1 MTFAKGTLFYFTES
15 YPYGLG
21 ESWKTNELA
30 GIQSSFEKVYVVPM
44 WKANNDVPL
53 PIQNDIVQV
62 LEPALDTLPGP
73 NFWKDLLLLTKPMVL
88 RELLKN
94 DAIRNRPRIGKCLS
108 FVRTAQ
114 MLMASETFRFVLNN
128 SNSDTVWYFFWGRGW
143 ADILPFIPRP
153 DIRKIAVK
161 MHGFD
166 LYLERNNGYIPFRN
180 MMLTKADLLLAIS
193 ENGITFLKECY
204 NQPQQ
209 KVMLSRLGTVSMGL
223 AKPGS
228 GKSIHLVSCFGII
241 GVKRMDRIIDS
252 LRLINDFPIRWTHI
266 GAGPLINEMEAAAS
280 SLPPNI
286 EVRFIGKLTPAEV
299 LQYYLENETDLF
311 INTSESEGVP
321 VSIMEAF
328 SAGIPV
334 IATAVGGT
342 SEIVD
347 DSVGKLL
354 SSSPTNEE
362 IAQAI
367 REFHQLSDSQKTI
380 LRQKAFQRY
389 AEKCDAIKWAKH
401 LQQLLQIN

>member
-1 MTFAKGTLFYFTES
+1 MSGKGTLFYFTES

-44 WKANNDVPL
+44 WKANNDVPI
-53 PIQNDIVQV
+53 PIQNEIVQV
-62 LEPALDTLPGP
+62 LEPALDKLPVP
-73 NFWKDLLLLTKPMVL
+73 DIRKDLWLLTNPMVI
-88 RELLKN
+88 RELLKY

-108 FVRTAQ
+108 FVKTAR
-114 MLMASETFRFVLNN
+114 MLIASETFRFVLNK
-128 SNSDTVWYFFWGRGW
+128 SNSDAVWYFFWGRGW

-166 LYLERNNGYIPFRN
+166 LYLERNNGYIPFRQK
-180 MMLTKADLLLAIS
+180 MLAKADLLLAIS
-193 ENGITFLKECY
+193 ENGITYLKERY

-209 KVMLSRLGTVSMGL
+209 KLMLSRLGTVSNGL

-228 GKSIHLVSCFGII
+228 GKELNLVSCFGII

-252 LRLINDFPIRWTHI
+252 LKLINDFPVIWTHI
-266 GAGPLINEMEAAAS
+266 GAGPLMDEMKEAAS

-286 EVRFIGKLTPAEV
+286 EVRFTGKLTPAEV
-299 LQYYLENETDLF
+299 LRFYLENETDLF

-334 IATAVGGT
+334 LATAVGGT

-354 SSSPTNEE
+354 NPFPTPKE

-367 REFHQLSDSQKTI
+367 TEFYQLPESEKNN
-380 LRQKAFQRY
+380 LRKKAFQRY
-389 AEKCDAIKWAKH
+389 TDKCDARKWAKH